1 MGIIAISGNS
11 NDNEKKIIDNK
22 NIIVNNKNEI
32 DKIIEREQ
40 QYMNINDSYNINN
53 SITSYSNSRRLGF
66 GKDNNTNWAPKFES
80 HCPNG
85 TCSIGFNKINN
96 TISDAGR
103 FNLFNEE
110 ANTTCKQLSGD
121 IEMEWNYD
129 ENTWV
134 NAEDG
139 DFLTSDQSKG
149 YIDKDG
155 EEIIGCR
162 DVSGVDDNVWGETNS
177 VLTKIK

>member
-1 MGIIAISGNS
+1 
-11 NDNEKKIIDNK
+11 
-22 NIIVNNKNEI
+22 
-32 DKIIEREQ
+32 
-40 QYMNINDSYNINN
+40 
-53 SITSYSNSRRLGF
+53 
-66 GKDNNTNWAPKFES
+66 
-80 HCPNG
+80 
-85 TCSIGFNKINN
+85 
-96 TISDAGR
+96 
-103 FNLFNEE
+103 
-110 ANTTCKQLSGD
+110 
-121 IEMEWNYD
+121 MEWNYD